1 LSTEEERM
9 LDKFTRTIKDRLLL
23 PLVDA
28 IPQRVTPGTITVA
41 SFVPGVA
48 AALCAGVGMWGWGLG
63 AFILN
68 RILDGLDGLV
78 ARHRVS
84 QSDFGGYLDIM
95 VDFLVYTIVPVGV
108 QIGAGSIEGAAESSR
123 FTPAMPLAIL
133 LGSFY
138 VNAASWMYLSAVL
151 EKRRTATRE
160 TGTTSVAMPSGL
172 VEGTETIGFY
182 VLFFLF
188 PRWTPVLFLVM
199 AAGTLIGAGQRLLW
213 ARRTLGQARSA
224 GTGRM

>member
-1 LSTEEERM
+1 M

-28 IPQRVTPGTITVA
+28 IPQRVTPDTITVA
-41 SFVPGVA
+41 SIVPGVT

-63 AFILN
+63 AFVLN

-78 ARHRVS
+78 ARRRVS

-95 VDFLVYTIVPVGV
+95 VDFLVYTMVPVGV
-108 QIGAGSIEGAAESSR
+108 QIGAGSIEGAGLSR
-123 FTPAMPLAIL
+123 FTTAMPLAIL

-138 VNAASWMYLSAVL
+138 VNAASWMYLSALL
-151 EKRRTATRE
+151 EKRRPATRE

-188 PRWTPVLFLVM
+188 PRWTPILFLVM

-213 ARRTLGQARSA
+213 ARRTLGQVRSG